1 MEVMLSRGIRLM
13 LRHRRLVTGVLL
25 GALLV
30 NLLVVARLQP
40 SDAFGRSDL
49 PVAARCQG
57 GGPGCAEQP
66 LIPPPVGGLP
76 HFDAPPAPVFGR
88 LVAVEPARPAAI
100 HEAIATPL
108 DHPPST
114 AAAV

>member
-1 MEVMLSRGIRLM
+1 MTVMLSRGFHLM
-13 LRHRRLVTGVLL
+13 LRHRSLVTGVLL

-40 SDAFGRSDL
+40 SAAFERSDL
-49 PVAARCQG
+49 PIAARCQG

-88 LVAVEPARPAAI
+88 LVAVEPARPDAI
-100 HEAIATPL
+100 HEAIPTPL
-108 DHPPST
+108 DRPPS
-114 AAAV
+114 AAVAV

>member
-1 MEVMLSRGIRLM
+1 M
-13 LRHRRLVTGVLL
+13 LRHRSVVTAALL

-40 SDAFGRSDL
+40 TAAFDRSDL
-49 PVAARCQG
+49 PIAARCQG

-88 LVAVEPARPAAI
+88 MVVVEPARPNAI
-100 HEAIATPL
+100 HEAIPIPL
-108 DHPPST
+108 DRPPST

>member
-1 MEVMLSRGIRLM
+1 MLSRGFRLM
-13 LRHRRLVTGVLL
+13 LRHRSLVTGVLL
-25 GALLV
+25 AALLV

-40 SDAFGRSDL
+40 GELAKGGDL
-49 PVAARCQG
+49 PIAARCQG

-88 LVAVEPARPAAI
+88 LVAVEPGRPNAV
-100 HEAIATPL
+100 HEATPVPL
-108 DHPPST
+108 DRPPST
-114 AAAV
+114 AFAV

>member
-1 MEVMLSRGIRLM
+1 MLQ
-13 LRHRRLVTGVLL
+13 HRSLVTGVLL

-30 NLLVVARLQP
+30 NLLVIVRLQP
-40 SDAFGRSDL
+40 GDLASGGDL
-49 PVAARCQG
+49 PIAARCQG

-88 LVAVEPARPAAI
+88 LVAVEPAGRTAVRQ
-100 HEAIATPL
+100 ATPAPL
-108 DHPPST
+108 DRPPT
-114 AAAV
+114 AAFVA

>member
-1 MEVMLSRGIRLM
+1 MDVMLTSGFRLM
-13 LRHRRLVTGVLL
+13 LRHRSVVTGVLL

-40 SDAFGRSDL
+40 SAAFEHSDL

-88 LVAVEPARPAAI
+88 LVVIEPARLDAI
-100 HEAIATPL
+100 HEAIPTPL
-108 DHPPST
+108 DHPPSPAT
-114 AAAV
+114 DV